1 LSTPQRSPRPRISL
15 SPLTV
20 VLWICALIWLAPIVW
35 MISLSLTPNEVLRRE
50 TVGLIPE
57 QPTIENYETI
67 LSVSLFPKWLL
78 NSAIV
83 SIGAT
88 IGLVALC
95 SLAGYGLA
103 RLSFRGR
110 LVIFGVIVAGLMVP
124 NHAVFIPRLVIFSA
138 LGMYNSYVGLIL
150 PRVALP
156 LGVFLMM
163 QFFRAIPKEIE
174 EAATLDGAGPWTVF
188 RRVILPLSRPAL
200 ATLAIFSFVQTWNDF
215 LWPLVSTNKPDMYT
229 VTIGLASLQGNF
241 AQSEGLGS
249 LMTTAVLTSAPILLL
264 FLFFQRYVVEAVRG
278 TARF

>member
-1 LSTPQRSPRPRISL
+1 
-15 SPLTV
+15 
-20 VLWICALIWLAPIVW
+20 
-35 MISLSLTPNEVLRRE
+35 
-50 TVGLIPE
+50 
-57 QPTIENYETI
+57 
-67 LSVSLFPKWLL
+67 
-78 NSAIV
+78 
-83 SIGAT
+83 
-88 IGLVALC
+88 
-95 SLAGYGLA
+95 
-103 RLSFRGR
+103 
-110 LVIFGVIVAGLMVP
+110 
-124 NHAVFIPRLVIFSA
+124 
-138 LGMYNSYVGLIL
+138 
-150 PRVALP
+150 
-156 LGVFLMM
+156 MM